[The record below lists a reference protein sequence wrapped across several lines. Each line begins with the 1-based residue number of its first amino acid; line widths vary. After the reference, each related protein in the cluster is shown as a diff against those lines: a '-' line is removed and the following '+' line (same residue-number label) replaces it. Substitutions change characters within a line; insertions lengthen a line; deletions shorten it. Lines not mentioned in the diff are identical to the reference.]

1 MEAWP
6 DNPALVYNRAYDI
19 LAANPMARA
28 LFGELG
34 AVGNLM
40 LLVFTDPRARDFY
53 ADWDLVAADSVAGFR
68 MGYGAVPDD
77 PRAQEVLGKLLAVD
91 EFRSLWERWDARR
104 KCLAC
109 KTFRHPEVGMV
120 TLNMQTFDIRAAP
133 GQELVVYNADP
144 GSPSA
149 DALRLLGS
157 IAATGNQND
166 DGQPERFNVTR

>member
-1 MEAWP
+1 
-6 DNPALVYNRAYDI
+6 
-19 LAANPMARA
+19 
-28 LFGELG
+28 
-34 AVGNLM
+34 
-40 LLVFTDPRARDFY
+40 
-53 ADWDLVAADSVAGFR
+53 
-68 MGYGAVPDD
+68 VPDD

-120 TLNMQTFDIRAAP
+120 TLNMQTFDVRAAP